1 MLWQTEYCDCKLKN
15 FFFQTTFFEKPA
27 SIKIEALTAKR
38 ILKIIPLHKNY
49 SNLIDKAS
57 KADRR
62 AQQQLFDMFSP
73 KMLGVCRQYL
83 KNNDLAEEVMLTGFL
98 KMFTHLNN
106 FKNEGSFEGWIRR
119 IMVNESIS
127 QLRKDK
133 KLHFISETEIEN
145 TTEHSTFIET
155 ELEVTDIQKMI
166 DSLPDGYKT
175 VFVLYAVEGYKHSEI
190 GELLQISENTS
201 KTQLFKARKMLQ
213 NMVKKQNNLS
223 YGAV

>member
-1 MLWQTEYCDCKLKN
+1 
-15 FFFQTTFFEKPA
+15 
-27 SIKIEALTAKR
+27 
-38 ILKIIPLHKNY
+38 LKIIPLHKNY
-49 SNLIDKAS
+49 SKLIVSAS
-57 KADRR
+57 KGDRR
-62 AQQQLFDMFSP
+62 AQHQLYELFSP

-83 KNNDLAEEVMLTGFL
+83 KNNDLAEEVMLSGFF
-98 KMFTHLNN
+98 KMFTHLKD

-145 TTEHSTFIET
+145 TAEHSTFIET
-155 ELEVTDIQKMI
+155 ELEEADIQKMI

-175 VFVLYAVEGYKHSEI
+175 VFILYAVEGYKHSEI
-190 GELLQISENTS
+190 GELLQINENTS

-213 NMVKKQNNLS
+213 NMVKQQNNLS
-223 YGAV
+223 YGTL

>member
-1 MLWQTEYCDCKLKN
+1 
-15 FFFQTTFFEKPA
+15 
-27 SIKIEALTAKR
+27 
-38 ILKIIPLHKNY
+38 LKIIPLHKNY
-49 SNLIDKAS
+49 SKLIAKAS
-57 KADRR
+57 KGDRR
-62 AQQQLFDMFSP
+62 AQHQLFEMFSP

-83 KNNDLAEEVMLTGFL
+83 KNNDLAEEVMLSGFF
-98 KMFTHLNN
+98 KMLTHLND

-133 KLHFISETEIEN
+133 KLHFVSEAEIDN

-155 ELEVTDIQKMI
+155 ELEEADIQKMI

-201 KTQLFKARKMLQ
+201 KTQLFKARKMLK
-213 NMVKKQNNLS
+213 NMVKQQNNLS
-223 YGAV
+223 YGTL

>member
-1 MLWQTEYCDCKLKN
+1 M
-15 FFFQTTFFEKPA
+15 
-27 SIKIEALTAKR
+27 
-38 ILKIIPLHKNY
+38 KIIALHKNY
-49 SNLIDKAS
+49 SKLIDKAS
-57 KADRR
+57 KGDRR
-62 AQQQLFDMFSP
+62 AQHQLFEIFSP

-83 KNNDLAEEVMLTGFL
+83 KNNGMAEEVMLSGFF
-98 KMFTHLNN
+98 KMFTHLKD
-106 FKNEGSFEGWIRR
+106 FKNEGSFEGWVRR

-145 TTEHSTFIET
+145 TTEHATFIET
-155 ELEVTDIQKMI
+155 ELEETDIQKMI

-213 NMVKKQNNLS
+213 NMVKQQNNLS
-223 YGAV
+223 YGTL